1 MKTKRVKDLMV
12 PLSEYATVS
21 KDATLSD
28 AVLALRKAQEKYDQS
43 KYKHRAIL
51 IFDENNAIIG
61 KVNFVSVLKGLEP
74 QYDDMLSDTGPSHL
88 GFTKEFQK
96 KMLEQFN
103 LWQDPLE
110 RLCEKASSVKVAS
123 FMTPPQPQEQI
134 EGDATLDEAIHHL
147 VMGHHQSL
155 MVTED
160 SKIIGVLRLGDV
172 FDVVADAVTACGI
185 D

>member
-1 MKTKRVKDLMV
+1 MKNKRVKDLMV
-12 PLSEYATVS
+12 PLSQYAIVS

-28 AVLALRKAQEKYDQS
+28 AVSALREAQKNYDQS

-61 KVNFVSVLKGLEP
+61 KVNFISVLKGLEP

-88 GFTKEFQK
+88 GFTKKFQK
-96 KMLEQFN
+96 KMLEQFK

-110 RLCEKASSVKVAS
+110 RLCEKASNIKVSS
-123 FMTPPQPQEQI
+123 FMTTPQPQEQI
-134 EGDATLDEAIHHL
+134 EGDSTLDEAIHHV

-155 MVTED
+155 MVTEGG
-160 SKIIGVLRLGDV
+160 KIVGVLRLADLY
-172 FDVVADAVTACGI
+172 DVVADAVTACGI
-185 D
+185 E